1 MKNDFNFC
9 PKCGGKSVKN
19 HSNRKWTCPDCG
31 YELYCNVAAAVG
43 VIIYD
48 TKGNILLEVRAKN
61 PRKGFLAL
69 PGGFVDADESAE
81 NAIVR
86 ECKEE
91 IGVDLCDL
99 RFLCTNPNT
108 YEYKNVEYKT
118 CDIFFT
124 AKLPSNYIDID
135 DFIKSLH
142 RQESEVESF
151 VSKKV
156 LSSKDVEQ
164 LPMAFDSSV
173 KTLKK
178 WLEVKNEC

>member
-1 MKNDFNFC
+1 MINDFNFC
-9 PKCGGKSVKN
+9 PKCGGRSVKN
-19 HSNRKWTCPDCG
+19 FNNRKWLCPDCG
-31 YELYCNVAAAVG
+31 YELFCNIAAAVG

-48 TKGNILLEVRAKN
+48 KKGNVLFEVRAKN

-91 IGVDLCDL
+91 LDVEISDVC
-99 RFLCTNPNT
+99 FLCSNPNT
-108 YEYKNVEYKT
+108 YEFHNVEYKT
-118 CDIFFT
+118 CDLFFT
-124 AKLPSNYIDID
+124 ARLPAAYEDIN

-142 RQESEVESF
+142 RQESEVEGF
-151 VSKKV
+151 VSKRV
-156 LSSKDVEQ
+156 LIESDVDA
-164 LPMAFDSSV
+164 LPLAFDSAV

-178 WLEVKNEC
+178 WISFKNM